1 LTPLFEPDTFFRGNP
16 LNQVGGYLL
25 KPSPIITLL
34 TDFGTRDPYVAAM
47 KGTILKI
54 CADAK
59 IVDISHEVPRFNIK
73 HAAFL
78 MIQTTQYFPEG
89 TIHVVVVDPG
99 VGTSRRR
106 IMIETKK
113 NFFIGP
119 DNGVLI
125 PAAER
130 EGISQIIEIRSTKY
144 MLSEVSKTFEGRDVF
159 APVAAH
165 LASGTPLESFGNLIK
180 NVVRHPFQSP
190 KISKDGISG
199 EVIHIDVFGNLI
211 TNIGKNHLRAK
222 NIKFGEEIAV
232 SINDRTHKIPFL
244 RTYGDSSKG
253 EYLATIGSSGFLE
266 ISINQGNAAH
276 DLGVEVSAKIFVTK

>member
-1 LTPLFEPDTFFRGNP
+1 M
-16 LNQVGGYLL
+16 

-47 KGTILKI
+47 KGTILRI
-54 CADAK
+54 CTDAK
-59 IVDISHEVPRFNIK
+59 IVDISHEVPKFNIK

-78 MIQTTQYFPEG
+78 LLQTIEYFPEG

-106 IMIETKK
+106 IIIETKK
-113 NFFIGP
+113 SFFIGP

-130 EGISQIIEIRSTKY
+130 EGISQIIEIKSTKY

-165 LASGTPLESFGNLIK
+165 LASGTPLESFGNPMK
-180 NVVRHPFQSP
+180 NVVKHPFPSSEV
-190 KISKDGISG
+190 SKSGISG
-199 EVIHIDVFGNLI
+199 EVVHIDGFGNLI
-211 TNIGKNHLRAK
+211 TNINKNHLRVK
-222 NIKFGEEIAV
+222 NIKFGEAITV

-253 EYLATIGSSGFLE
+253 EYLAIIGSSGLLE
-266 ISINQGNAAH
+266 ISINQGNAAN
-276 DLGVEVSAKIFVTK
+276 DLGVGVGVKIFVTK

>member
-1 LTPLFEPDTFFRGNP
+1 M
-16 LNQVGGYLL
+16 

-59 IVDISHEVPRFNIK
+59 IVDISHEVPKFDIK

-78 MIQTTQYFPEG
+78 LMQTTKYFPEG

-99 VGTSRRR
+99 VGTGRRR
-106 IMIETKK
+106 IIIETKN
-113 NFFIGP
+113 NFLIGP

-130 EGISQIIEIRSTKY
+130 DGISQIIEIENTKY

-165 LASGTPLESFGNLIK
+165 LASSIPLESFGNLIE
-180 NVVRHPFQSP
+180 NVAKHPFPSP
-190 KISKDGISG
+190 KVSKGGIYG
-199 EVIHIDVFGNLI
+199 EVIHIDGFGNLI
-211 TNIGKNHLRAK
+211 TNMSKNHLGAK
-222 NIKFGEEIAV
+222 DIKFGEAITV
-232 SINDRTHKIPFL
+232 SINDRTYKIPFL
-244 RTYGDSSKG
+244 RTYGDSRKG
-253 EYLATIGSSGFLE
+253 EYLAIIGSSDFLE
-266 ISINQGNAAH
+266 ISINQGNAAS
-276 DLGVEVSAKIFVTK
+276 DLGVGVGVKIFVTK

>member
-1 LTPLFEPDTFFRGNP
+1 M
-16 LNQVGGYLL
+16 
-25 KPSPIITLL
+25 KASPIITLL

-54 CADAK
+54 CAEAK
-59 IVDISHEVPRFNIK
+59 IVDISHEVPRFNIR

-78 MIQTTQYFPEG
+78 LLQTTQYFPEW

-106 IMIETKK
+106 LIIETKK

-125 PAAER
+125 PVAER
-130 EGISQIIEIRSTKY
+130 EGISKIVEIKSTEY

-165 LASGTPLESFGNLIK
+165 LASGTPLESFGNIIK
-180 NVVRHPFQSP
+180 NVVKHPFPNPSVSQA
-190 KISKDGISG
+190 GISG
-199 EVIHIDVFGNLI
+199 EVIHIDGFGNLI
-211 TNIGKNHLRAK
+211 TNMSNEHLRAK
-222 NIKFGEEIAV
+222 NIRFGEVIAV
-232 SINDRTHKIPFL
+232 SIHDRTYKIPFL
-244 RTYGDSSKG
+244 RTYGDSGKG
-253 EYLATIGSSGFLE
+253 GYLAMIGSSGFLE
-266 ISINQGNAAH
+266 IAIDQGNAAH